1 MKNEIVFCTV
11 ASNDYLPSLER
22 LLASAQLFIPNQIIH
37 IVLVNVDS
45 LKAKYL
51 ESLYNNVCIEFDYYE
66 FENNDELRGWCTNR
80 RALLFPKIM
89 EKYSFPVVWID
100 ADTLF
105 INEAGSLIQYAKKY
119 DLSVDY
125 SNTHPTLGATEK
137 QLKNYSTGPLGTPY
151 FGVFNNSVIV
161 TNNSNIA
168 KKLFNYFSELIQH
181 HRLIWFADQEGL
193 YLTYKKF
200 KNRIKF
206 MPLEKKFCSRSYHSS
221 KIIWTGKANIKDKK
235 EYIKLGDRY
244 ILNVR
249 KWPIKKLDINK
260 SIDCINP
267 SNPINIRKKSFSKRL
282 AKRIY
287 KSFKFLITGKINEK
301 QLEA

>member
-1 MKNEIVFCTV
+1 
-11 ASNDYLPSLER
+11 
-22 LLASAQLFIPNQIIH
+22 
-37 IVLVNVDS
+37 
-45 LKAKYL
+45 
-51 ESLYNNVCIEFDYYE
+51 
-66 FENNDELRGWCTNR
+66 
-80 RALLFPKIM
+80 M

-151 FGVFNNSVIV
+151 FGVLIRSLLQI
-161 TNNSNIA
+161 IQILQ
-168 KKLFNYFSELIQH
+168 KLFNYFSELIQH

-206 MPLEKKFCSRSYHSS
+206 MPLEKSS
-221 KIIWTGKANIKDKK
+221 AVDLTIPQKLFGLGKQI
-235 EYIKLGDRY
+235 
-244 ILNVR
+244 
-249 KWPIKKLDINK
+249 
-260 SIDCINP
+260 
-267 SNPINIRKKSFSKRL
+267 
-282 AKRIY
+282 
-287 KSFKFLITGKINEK
+287 
-301 QLEA
+301 